1 MPITLE
7 QTIVHILNS
16 SEAMPIFSDIPLSLN
31 AEVENYLSQT
41 IDRAFQSDDVKSCL
55 FKPESNVW
63 NQCRD
68 FSWNLISISQS
79 IAKEIFNIMRRNREI
94 PVADLLFGIARIK
107 GNKYFYMLKFD
118 YRSAFTHFVETADDK
133 ISVSII
139 QHHALFPIQA
149 PKVTEGFFIDM
160 ETPTVKVL
168 ERKYTVDGMKDFY
181 LSSQILCCTENK
193 SPRQKTTKLLKVAE
207 KVAELYYSD
216 EDEMDAHISST
227 MYKELQKGQSLLVE
241 NLGQRFFSQ
250 NPAAQEEF
258 FERLSAADISRDE
271 KLSLSEKFQKKFQ
284 KQAIRTSSGVEI
296 KIPTQVYSN
305 ADEIEFINNPD
316 GTVSLLIKN
325 IKI

>member
-1 MPITLE
+1 MSITLE
-7 QTIVHILNS
+7 KTIVHILNP
-16 SEAMPIFSDIPLSLN
+16 SEVLPIFSDIPLSPSM
-31 AEVENYLSQT
+31 EIENYLSKT
-41 IDRAFQSDDVKSCL
+41 IEKSFLSDDVKTCL

-68 FSWNLISISQS
+68 FSWDLVSISQS
-79 IAKEIFNIMRRNREI
+79 IAKEIFCIMRRNSEI
-94 PVADLLFGIARIK
+94 PAADLLFGIALIK
-107 GNKYFYMLKFD
+107 GSSYFYMLKFD
-118 YRSAFTHFVETADDK
+118 YRSAFTHFVETIDNQ
-133 ISVSII
+133 ISVGVI
-139 QHHALFPIQA
+139 QHHALFPVQA
-149 PKVTEGFFIDM
+149 PKVTEGFFINM

-193 SPRQKTTKLLKVAE
+193 SPRQKTTKLLSVAE
-207 KVAELYYSD
+207 KVAELYYSG
-216 EDEMDAHISST
+216 EDEMGAHISST
-227 MYKELQKGQSLLVE
+227 MYEELQKGQSLSVE

-258 FERLSAADISRDE
+258 FERLSVADISRDDR
-271 KLSLSEKFQKKFQ
+271 LSLSEKFQRKFQ

-305 ADEIEFINNPD
+305 VDEVEFINNPD